1 VPPGTFLEWSGKV
14 VQDWLN
20 PNDTSMLVNMPEEL
34 AQKMQVGPSA
44 EL

>member
-1 VPPGTFLEWSGKV
+1 MEWSGGHEP
-14 VQDWLN
+14 VQGWLN
-20 PNDTSMLVNMPEEL
+20 PNGTSMLVNMPEKL